1 MHFVK
6 FYSVDLTTT
15 SLILLIIFIAQI
27 KPMDSSGTVAKMK
40 IDYILP
46 LVNAKLYRVV
56 KNLYELLIA
65 LK

>member
-1 MHFVK
+1 
-6 FYSVDLTTT
+6 
-15 SLILLIIFIAQI
+15 
-27 KPMDSSGTVAKMK
+27 MDSSDTVAKMK
-40 IDYILP
+40 IDYI